1 MTETHTHYKNQLIL
15 WLSSRF
21 VANFAK
27 QMLGLIVAWRVFEL
41 THDPLALGIIGLME
55 GVPYVAFALWSG
67 HLADRHER
75 RSLMLISVCGL
86 FACAIGFFSLTYIT
100 RSPLLGYYL
109 VSGLIGISSA
119 FEIASSAYLQT
130 LVPQEEY
137 PRVIAWN
144 LSLFQTAMITGPLF
158 AGALVTHAGAR
169 VAFGTAAT
177 ILAVALVLTAC
188 LKKIYP
194 QGVDDDA
201 SALARVLSGLK
212 FIRSQKMMVSAM
224 SLDMFAV
231 LFGDVVA
238 LFPIFA
244 DRFGAGAVGLGILQ
258 AAPSVGS
265 VFMSVLHSVRPVFEI
280 RWRTFLRAV
289 VVFGLCIIA
298 FALSPYFWLA
308 AAFLVIG
315 GCADSLSVIFRASLY
330 RSLTPDHM
338 RGRVSSVNGIFI
350 RTSNEIGAFESG
362 FVARIFGVVPSVI
375 AGASLTLACAAFM
388 KLRFPELDESK
399 LST

>member
-1 MTETHTHYKNQLIL
+1 
-15 WLSSRF
+15 
-21 VANFAK
+21 
-27 QMLGLIVAWRVFEL
+27 
-41 THDPLALGIIGLME
+41 
-55 GVPYVAFALWSG
+55 
-67 HLADRHER
+67 
-75 RSLMLISVCGL
+75 
-86 FACAIGFFSLTYIT
+86 
-100 RSPLLGYYL
+100 
-109 VSGLIGISSA
+109 
-119 FEIASSAYLQT
+119 
-130 LVPQEEY
+130 
-137 PRVIAWN
+137 
-144 LSLFQTAMITGPLF
+144 
-158 AGALVTHAGAR
+158 
-169 VAFGTAAT
+169 
-177 ILAVALVLTAC
+177 
-188 LKKIYP
+188 
-194 QGVDDDA
+194 
-201 SALARVLSGLK
+201 
-212 FIRSQKMMVSAM
+212 
-224 SLDMFAV
+224 
-231 LFGDVVA
+231 
-238 LFPIFA
+238 
-244 DRFGAGAVGLGILQ
+244 
-258 AAPSVGS
+258 
-265 VFMSVLHSVRPVFEI
+265 VFEI